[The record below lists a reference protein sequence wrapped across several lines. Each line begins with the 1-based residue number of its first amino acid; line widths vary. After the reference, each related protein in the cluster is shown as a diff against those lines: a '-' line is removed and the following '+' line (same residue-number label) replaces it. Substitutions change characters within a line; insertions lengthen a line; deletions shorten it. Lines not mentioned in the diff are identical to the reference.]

1 MQAWAPS
8 PVVLGYKSGPRL
20 AGPKLGQISQS
31 VVDQASRS
39 VIAEAEP
46 RFRTIVREERSLLA
60 RAAIESLPYMGGAAT
75 VFLAATYLVPK
86 ESKTLKG
93 VGYVGAAGLAAF
105 GAWRALDAAAGPEEL
120 SAPPAPSDGGGGLP
134 FISGAA
140 QQLAQ
145 AIVREAE
152 PKVRALVDDERA
164 KIGSAV
170 ENSLPYLGISAAAF
184 LATAYFVPDGKNS
197 WKAAGYMSSVAALLI
212 GAWRG
217 LSVASE

>member
-8 PVVLGYKSGPRL
+8 PVALGYRSGPKL
-20 AGPKLGQISQS
+20 SGPKLGQISQS

-46 RFRTIVREERSLLA
+46 RFREIIREERSLLA

-75 VFLAATYLVPK
+75 LFLASTYLVPK
-86 ESKTLKG
+86 ESKTVKG
-93 VGYVGAAGLAAF
+93 AGYVGAAALATF
-105 GAWRALDAAAGPEEL
+105 GAWKAIEAAGGSEEL
-120 SAPPAPSDGGGGLP
+120 PPPPAPSDGGGIP

-164 KIGSAV
+164 KLGSAV
-170 ENSLPYLGISAAAF
+170 ESSLPYLGASALTF
-184 LATAYFVPDGKNS
+184 LATAYFVPDNMNG
-197 WKAAGYMSSVAALLI
+197 WKVAGYMTSVAGLLI